1 MQDARRLT
9 LALTY
14 AGALPFFLLLPP
26 RLTILEGFDALH
38 AFLAYGAV
46 IASFMAGS
54 LWGLVQARDTPPLSA
69 IAISNLLALT
79 AWGTLLLEPDRLAL
93 ILQVLVFLAA
103 LFSDQ
108 RLAKASLEKPWYW
121 QLRTRITAIVC
132 IAYLAK
138 ILLI

>member
-26 RLTILEGFDALH
+26 RLPMLEAIDALGM
-38 AFLAYGAV
+38 FLAYGAV

-54 LWGLVQARDTPPLSA
+54 LWGLVQAREAPPLAQIIGSNILA
-69 IAISNLLALT
+69 LAAWGSMLIEPGRAALIIQLVVFLNLLA
-79 AWGTLLLEPDRLAL
+79 ADR
-93 ILQVLVFLAA
+93 QLV
-103 LFSDQ
+103 
-108 RLAKASLEKPWYW
+108 KTGLEKAWYW
-121 QLRTRITAIVC
+121 RLRMRVTAMVC
-132 IAYLAK
+132 AAYVAK